1 MSAFPVSPRYAKML
15 ALSKQ
20 GDFPALMLYAV
31 AMIAAFA
38 VPEVLLERAIT
49 ENPSKE
55 EQSEG
60 DNVKRVE
67 ARRWTELRRKWA
79 GLVSHSFV
87 HA

>member
-1 MSAFPVSPRYAKML
+1 MAAFPVSPRYAKML

-38 VPEVLLERAIT
+38 VPEVLLERAVT
-49 ENPSKE
+49 ENPEKKDDSVDGE
-55 EQSEG
+55 
-60 DNVKRVE
+60 NVKKPE

-79 GLVSHSFV
+79 GLVSQGK
-87 HA
+87 